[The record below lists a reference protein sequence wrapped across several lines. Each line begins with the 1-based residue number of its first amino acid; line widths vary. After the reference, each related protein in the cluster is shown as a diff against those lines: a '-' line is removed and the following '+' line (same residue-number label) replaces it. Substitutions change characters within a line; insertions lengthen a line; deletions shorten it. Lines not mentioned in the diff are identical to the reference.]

1 MFFDTRSITDTSLL
15 SYRSALSLV
24 SQESSLFTG
33 TIRSNILF
41 GIADPAAVA
50 DAQIHEIC
58 RLASIHDFIIS
69 LPQGYDT
76 EIGSRGVALSGGQ
89 KQRIAIARAL
99 IRNPRVLLLDEA
111 TSNLDAETERDVMS
125 VFEKEKGR
133 RTLVVVAHRM
143 ATVRNADVIFV
154 MGDGRVVEK
163 GCHDDLIRRGGLYYQ
178 MVCLFSKE

>member
-1 MFFDTRSITDTSLL
+1 M
-15 SYRSALSLV
+15 
-24 SQESSLFTG
+24 
-33 TIRSNILF
+33 
-41 GIADPAAVA
+41 
-50 DAQIHEIC
+50 
-58 RLASIHDFIIS
+58 
-69 LPQGYDT
+69 
-76 EIGSRGVALSGGQ
+76 
-89 KQRIAIARAL
+89 
-99 IRNPRVLLLDEA
+99 DEA